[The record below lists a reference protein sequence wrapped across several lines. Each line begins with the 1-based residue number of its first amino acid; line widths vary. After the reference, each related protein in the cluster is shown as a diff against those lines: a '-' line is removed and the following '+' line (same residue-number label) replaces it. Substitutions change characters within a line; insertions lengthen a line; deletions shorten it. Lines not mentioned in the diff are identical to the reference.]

1 MDKEDIMITATND
14 NPIQIIFKTRYGD
27 IVTLTY
33 NKVEQA
39 WIMDCSTVA
48 YTSIIWDDNECKTIR
63 SVDPEGLFHIGIGSL
78 LKHNELGQ
86 HSIYKIEPIIG
97 TVNYKLFVK

>member
-1 MDKEDIMITATND
+1 MDKEETMITATND

-33 NKVEQA
+33 NKIEQA
-39 WIMDCSTVA
+39 WIMDCSNVA
-48 YTSIIWDDNECKTIR
+48 YTSIIWDDNERKTIR

>member
-1 MDKEDIMITATND
+1 MDKEETMITATND

-27 IVTLTY
+27 IVILTY
-33 NKVEQA
+33 SKVEQA
-39 WIMDCSTVA
+39 WIMDCSNVA

-86 HSIYKIEPIIG
+86 HVIYKVEPIIG
-97 TVNYKLFVK
+97 TGNYKLFVK

>member
-33 NKVEQA
+33 NKVEEA
-39 WIMDCSTVA
+39 WIMDCSNVA
-48 YTSIIWDDNECKTIR
+48 YSSIIWDDNEHKVIR
-63 SVDPEGLFHIGIGSL
+63 SVDPEGLYLIGIGTSL
-78 LKHNELGQ
+78 RHKDLGQ
-86 HSIYKIEPIIG
+86 QTIYKVEQIPG
-97 TVNYKLFVK
+97 TGNYKLFVK

>member
-1 MDKEDIMITATND
+1 MNKEGN
-14 NPIQIIFKTRYGD
+14 IILKTRYGD

-33 NKVEQA
+33 DDTEHA
-39 WIMDCSTVA
+39 WVMDCSNVA
-48 YTSIIWDDNECKTIR
+48 YVSIIWNDNERKSIR
-63 SVDPEGLFHIGIGSL
+63 SIDPEGLFHIGIGSL

-86 HSIYKIEPIIG
+86 HSIYKVEPIIG